1 MSRTWTN
8 EGAIKLTDVLS
19 EENIETILS
28 AMGRQ
33 ESKAIDKKRNVR
45 TYDFKK
51 ALRFSQDQIRTL
63 SRIHENFARLLTS
76 YFSAQLRTYVQI
88 SVMAVEQLSYQE
100 YIQNVRKQSIM
111 GVFEAAPLQGS
122 MVMDFSPDIA
132 YVMFDR
138 LLGGQG
144 TILEKNNNL
153 TEIEISVIERVFS
166 KSLDCFQEA
175 WSSVLRL
182 TPELKEIEV
191 NPQFLTMS
199 PPNETVILVK
209 LNARIGEIE
218 GFVNICLPHVVLEH
232 ILPKLSAKHWLA
244 NQKKAVE
251 THELEAL
258 EEKLQGTKM
267 EIKAVLGK
275 STIELGDFLNL
286 KNGDVIRLNESYDAP
301 VTLLVDN
308 KMKFHA
314 QPGVSKGRMAVQ
326 ITEVTASGELFDD
339 N

>member
-1 MSRTWTN
+1 M
-8 EGAIKLTDVLS
+8 TDVLS

-28 AMGRQ
+28 AMGQ
-33 ESKAIDKKRNVR
+33 QAPKAVEKKKGVQ

-63 SRIHENFARLLTS
+63 TRIHENFARLLTS
-76 YFSAQLRTYVQI
+76 YFSAQLRTFVQI
-88 SVMAVEQLSYQE
+88 QVTSVEQVSYQE
-100 YIQNVRKQSIM
+100 FIQNVEKKSIL
-111 GVFEAAPLQGS
+111 GIFEATPLQGS
-122 MVMDFSPDIA
+122 MVLDFSPEVA

-144 TILEKNNNL
+144 NILDKDNDL
-153 TEIEISVIERVFS
+153 TEIEISVIERVFA

-175 WSSVLRL
+175 WSSVLKL
-182 TPELKEIEV
+182 YPELKEIEV

-209 LNARIGEIE
+209 LHTKVGMVE
-218 GFVNICLPHVVLEH
+218 GIINICLPHVVLEQ

-244 NQKKAVE
+244 NQKKSIE

-275 STIELGDFLNL
+275 STIQLGDFLNL
-286 KNGDVIRLNESYDAP
+286 KNGDVIRLNESYDTP
-301 VTLLVDN
+301 VMLQVDD
-308 KMKFHA
+308 KLKFYA

-326 ITEVTASGELFDD
+326 VTEVSAQGAILDD

>member
-8 EGAIKLTDVLS
+8 EGAINLTDVLS

-28 AMGRQ
+28 AMGQQ
-33 ESKAIDKKRNVR
+33 EPKAVEKERNVQV
-45 TYDFKK
+45 YDFKK

-88 SVMAVEQLSYQE
+88 HVDAVEQVSYHE
-100 YIQNVRKQSIM
+100 YIRNVRKKSIL
-111 GVFEAAPLQGS
+111 GVFEAMPLQGS
-122 MVMDFSPDIA
+122 MVMDFSPNVA

-144 TILEKNNNL
+144 TVLEKDNEL

-166 KSLDCFQEA
+166 KSLESFQEA
-175 WSSVLRL
+175 WSSVLKL

-209 LNARIGEIE
+209 LSARIGEVE

-251 THELEAL
+251 SHELEAL

-308 KMKFHA
+308 KTKFHA

-326 ITEVTASGELFDD
+326 ITEVTVAGDLSDED
-339 N
+339 

>member
-8 EGAIKLTDVLS
+8 EGATKLTDVLS

-28 AMGRQ
+28 AMGQQ
-33 ESKAIDKKRNVR
+33 EPKPVNKKRNVQ

-88 SVMAVEQLSYQE
+88 SVEAVEQLSYHE
-100 YIQNVRKQSIM
+100 YIRNIRKKSIM
-111 GVFEAAPLQGS
+111 GVFEATPLQGS
-122 MVMDFSPDIA
+122 MVMDFSPNVA

-144 TILEKNNNL
+144 TILEKENEL
-153 TEIEISVIERVFS
+153 TEIEISVIERVFA
-166 KSLDCFQEA
+166 KSLDCFEEA
-175 WSSVLRL
+175 WSSVLKL
-182 TPELKEIEV
+182 FPELKEIEV

-209 LNARIGEIE
+209 LHTRIGEVE
-218 GFVNICLPHVVLEH
+218 GLINICLPHVVLEQ

-244 NQKKAVE
+244 NQKKAIE
-251 THELEAL
+251 THEVEAL
-258 EEKLQGTKM
+258 EEKLQGTTM
-267 EIKAVLGK
+267 EIKALLGK

-286 KNGDVIRLNESYDAP
+286 KTGDIIRLNESHDVP
-301 VTLLVDN
+301 VTLLVDD
-308 KMKFHA
+308 KMKFFA

-326 ITEVTASGELFDD
+326 VTEVSTKGALFDD

>member
-1 MSRTWTN
+1 M
-8 EGAIKLTDVLS
+8 TDVLS
-19 EENIETILS
+19 DENIETILS
-28 AMGRQ
+28 AMGQQ
-33 ESKAIDKKRNVR
+33 EPKAIDKKRHIQ

-63 SRIHENFARLLTS
+63 SRIHDNFARLLTS

-88 SVMAVEQLSYQE
+88 TVTAVEQVSYQE
-100 YIQNVRKQSIM
+100 FIQDVQKKSIL

-122 MVMDFSPDIA
+122 MVMEFSPDIA

-144 TILEKNNNL
+144 NILQKDSDL

-175 WSSVLRL
+175 WSSVVRL
-182 TPELKEIEV
+182 SPELKEIEV

-199 PPNETVILVK
+199 PPNETVILVSLHTK
-209 LNARIGEIE
+209 IGTVE
-218 GFVNICLPHVVLEH
+218 GIINICLPHVVLEQ

-244 NQKKAVE
+244 NQKKAIE
-251 THELEAL
+251 THEVEAL

-301 VTLLVDN
+301 VTLLVDD
-308 KMKFHA
+308 KQKFFA
-314 QPGVSKGRMAVQ
+314 QPGISKGRMAVQ
-326 ITEVTASGELFDD
+326 VTEVSAQGAIFDD

>member
-8 EGAIKLTDVLS
+8 EGATKLTDVLS
-19 EENIETILS
+19 EENIETLLS
-28 AMGRQ
+28 AMGQQ
-33 ESKAIDKKRNVR
+33 EPKAAEKKRNVQ

-63 SRIHENFARLLTS
+63 SRIHENLSRLLAS
-76 YFSAQLRTYVQI
+76 YFSTQLRTNVQV
-88 SVMAVEQLSYQE
+88 SVEGVEQVSYQDF
-100 YIQNVRKQSIM
+100 IRNVQKKSIL
-111 GVFEAAPLQGS
+111 GVFEAAPLEGS
-122 MVMDFSPDIA
+122 MVMDFSPDVA

-144 TILEKNNNL
+144 TILEKDSEL

-166 KSLDCFQEA
+166 KALDCFQEA
-175 WSSVLRL
+175 WASVVKLS
-182 TPELKEIEV
+182 PELKEIEV
-191 NPQFLTMS
+191 NPQFMTTS

-209 LNARIGEIE
+209 LQTKIGDVE
-218 GFVNICLPHVVLEH
+218 GIINICLPHVVLEQ

-251 THELEAL
+251 AYEVEAL

-286 KNGDVIRLNESYDAP
+286 KNGDVIRLDESYDIP
-301 VTLLVDN
+301 VQLLVDE
-308 KMKFHA
+308 KLKFYA

-326 ITEVTASGELFDD
+326 VTEVAAQGAVRDD

>member
-1 MSRTWTN
+1 M
-8 EGAIKLTDVLS
+8 TDVLS

-28 AMGRQ
+28 AMGQ
-33 ESKAIDKKRNVR
+33 QAPKAVEKKKNVQ

-63 SRIHENFARLLTS
+63 TRIHENFARLLTS
-76 YFSAQLRTYVQI
+76 YFSAQLRTFVQI
-88 SVMAVEQLSYQE
+88 TVTSVEQVSYQE
-100 YIQNVRKQSIM
+100 FIQNVEKKSIL
-111 GVFEAAPLQGS
+111 GIFEANPLQGS
-122 MVMDFSPDIA
+122 MVMDFSPEVA

-144 TILEKNNNL
+144 NILEKDNDL
-153 TEIEISVIERVFS
+153 TEIEISVIERVFA

-175 WSSVLRL
+175 WSSVLKL
-182 TPELKEIEV
+182 YPELKEIEV

-199 PPNETVILVK
+199 PPNETVILVSLHTK
-209 LNARIGEIE
+209 INKVE
-218 GFVNICLPHVVLEH
+218 GIINICLPHVVLEQ

-244 NQKKAVE
+244 NQKKSIE

-267 EIKAVLGK
+267 EIKAVLGR
-275 STIELGDFLNL
+275 SVIELGDFLNL
-286 KNGDVIRLNESYDAP
+286 KNGDVIRLNESYDTP
-301 VTLLVDN
+301 VMLQVDD
-308 KMKFHA
+308 KLKFYA

-326 ITEVTASGELFDD
+326 VTEVSAQGSLVDD
-339 N
+339 Q

>member
-1 MSRTWTN
+1 M
-8 EGAIKLTDVLS
+8 TDVLS

-28 AMGRQ
+28 AMGQQ
-33 ESKAIDKKRNVR
+33 EPKAKAIEKKKNVQ

-63 SRIHENFARLLTS
+63 TRIHENFARLLTS
-76 YFSAQLRTYVQI
+76 YFSAQLRTFVQI
-88 SVMAVEQLSYQE
+88 TVTAVEQVSYQE
-100 YIQNVRKQSIM
+100 FIQNVEKKSIM
-111 GVFEAAPLQGS
+111 GIFEATPLQGS
-122 MVMDFSPDIA
+122 MVMEFSPEVA

-144 TILEKNNNL
+144 NILEKNSDL
-153 TEIEISVIERVFS
+153 TEIEISVIERVFA

-175 WSSVLRL
+175 WSSVLKL
-182 TPELKEIEV
+182 YPELKEIEV

-199 PPNETVILVK
+199 PPNETVILVSLHTK
-209 LNARIGEIE
+209 IGKGE
-218 GFVNICLPHVVLEH
+218 GIINICLPHVVLEQ

-244 NQKKAVE
+244 NQKKSIE
-251 THELEAL
+251 THEVEAL
-258 EEKLQGTKM
+258 EEKLHGTKM

-275 STIELGDFLNL
+275 SMIELGDFLNL
-286 KNGDVIRLNESYDAP
+286 KSGDVIRLNESYETQ
-301 VTLLVDN
+301 VTLQVDD
-308 KMKFHA
+308 KLKFYA

-326 ITEVTASGELFDD
+326 VTEVLAQGAILDD

>member
-1 MSRTWTN
+1 MT
-8 EGAIKLTDVLS
+8 ELLS
-19 EENIETILS
+19 KENIETILS
-28 AMGRQ
+28 AMGQ
-33 ESKAIDKKRNVR
+33 QKPKPVDKKRNVQ

-63 SRIHENFARLLTS
+63 YRIHENFSRSLAS
-76 YFSAQLRTYVQI
+76 YFSTQLRTTVQ
-88 SVMAVEQLSYQE
+88 VTVEGVEQVSYQDF
-100 YIQNVRKQSIM
+100 IGNVQKKSIL
-111 GVFEAAPLQGS
+111 GIFEAAPLEGS
-122 MVMDFSPDIA
+122 MIMDFSPDVA

-144 TILEKNNNL
+144 TILEKDSEL

-166 KSLDCFQEA
+166 KAFDCFQEA
-175 WSSVLRL
+175 WSSVVKLS
-182 TPELKEIEV
+182 PELKEIEV
-191 NPQFLTMS
+191 NPQFMTTS
-199 PPNETVILVK
+199 PPNETVILVTLHTK
-209 LNARIGEIE
+209 ISQVE
-218 GFVNICLPHVVLEH
+218 GTINICLPHVVLEQ

-251 THELEAL
+251 TYEVEAL
-258 EEKLQGTKM
+258 EEKLHSTKM

-286 KNGDVIRLNESYDAP
+286 KNGDVIRLDESFDIP
-301 VTLLVDN
+301 VKLLIDD
-308 KMKFHA
+308 KLKFYA

-326 ITEVTASGELFDD
+326 VTEVTAQGVMFDD

>member
-1 MSRTWTN
+1 MNRTWTN

-28 AMGRQ
+28 AMGHQ
-33 ESKAIDKKRNVR
+33 EPKAIDKKRNVQ

-76 YFSAQLRTYVQI
+76 YFSTQLRTYVQI
-88 SVMAVEQLSYQE
+88 TVEAVEQVSYQE
-100 YIQNVRKQSIM
+100 YIRDVQKKSIL
-111 GVFEAAPLQGS
+111 GVFEATPLQGS
-122 MVMDFSPDIA
+122 MVMDFSPDVA

-144 TILEKNNNL
+144 AVLEKDSDL

-175 WSSVLRL
+175 WSSVVRL
-182 TPELKEIEV
+182 SPELKEIEV

-199 PPNETVILVK
+199 PPNETVILVRLHTK
-209 LNARIGEIE
+209 IGQVE
-218 GFVNICLPHVVLEH
+218 GIINICLPHVVLEQ

-244 NQKKAVE
+244 NQKKAIE
-251 THELEAL
+251 THEVEAL

-286 KNGDVIRLNESYDAP
+286 KNGDVIRLNESYDVP
-301 VTLLVDN
+301 VTLLVDE
-308 KMKFHA
+308 KVKFYA

-326 ITEVTASGELFDD
+326 ITEVSAQGAIIDD